1 MFAFLYGVLAQFGF
15 APVEIWIFFPIAIA
29 LIIKR
34 IHKKSFKNR
43 AIDGFLFSLGFTLS
57 LLHWSSTYVGIWP
70 WLILGAGQALLI
82 APFAWVANQ
91 RGLVLL
97 ITMPSLWVILEWFRT
112 NYPFGGFGWGRA
124 GFIAVGTPFSQ
135 MLSLGGVPLASF
147 TVVFLGVLLYLAF
160 IKFNF
165 RYFPLLLIVFANLF
179 IPNAASNVSDV
190 YKVAAV
196 QGSVPDLGLDFNSQR
211 KAVLNN
217 HLLLTKN
224 WGTQANRPA
233 NFEPD
238 LFVWPE
244 NASDVNPLT
253 EAKKQINDL
262 VNFLDKP
269 LIVGGVGSN
278 NYRPTNLSI
287 LWQPNETGNGTTVIY
302 QKRALA
308 PFGEFMP
315 LRSLAE
321 FISPLAKNV
330 TDFEAGERAQIFSV
344 GDAKILPVICFEILS
359 DRLFQQDISNSNLM
373 IAQTNNATFGE
384 SAESDQQLQITRAR
398 AIESGRNIVVV
409 STVGNTAF
417 IDGNGKI
424 LSILPKY
431 EAGIL
436 YGEVNLS
443 NENTSA
449 LWLSS
454 WVVKSSVAATFVLL
468 IFSVRRRFFRVA

>member
-34 IHKKSFKNR
+34 IHKKSFKTR
-43 AIDGFLFSLGFTLS
+43 AIDGFLFSLGFTLP

-70 WLILGAGQALLI
+70 WIILGVGQALLI

-97 ITMPSLWVILEWFRT
+97 ITMPSLWVIFEWFRT

-160 IKFNF
+160 MKFNF
-165 RYFPLLLIVFANLF
+165 RYLPLLLIVFANLF
-179 IPNAASNVSDV
+179 IPNAASNVNNV
-190 YKVAAV
+190 LRVAAV

-211 KAVLNN
+211 MAVLNN
-217 HLLLTKN
+217 HLELTKN
-224 WGTQANRPA
+224 WKSQANRPA
-233 NFEPD
+233 NFKPD
-238 LFVWPE
+238 LFIWPE

-253 EAKKQINDL
+253 EAKDQINDL
-262 VNFLDKP
+262 VNSLDTP
-269 LIVGGVGSN
+269 LVVGGVGSSN
-278 NYRPTNLSI
+278 SRPTNLSI
-287 LWQPNETGNGTTVIY
+287 FWEPNKEANGATSIY
-302 QKRALA
+302 QKRELA

-330 TDFEAGERAQIFSV
+330 TDFEAGDRAQIFSV

-359 DRLFQQDISNSNLM
+359 DRLLQQDISNSNLI

-398 AIESGRNIVVV
+398 AIETGRNIVVV

-417 IDGNGKI
+417 IDRSGKI
-424 LSILPKY
+424 ISILPKY

-436 YGEVNLS
+436 YGEVNLT

-449 LWLSS
+449 LWFSS
-454 WVVKSSVAATFVLL
+454 WVVKGSVAAIFVLL

>member
-1 MFAFLYGVLAQFGF
+1 MFAFIYGFVAQLAFE
-15 APVEIWIFFPIAIA
+15 PVGIWIFFPLAIA
-29 LIIKR
+29 LIIRR
-34 IHKKSFKNR
+34 IHKRSFR
-43 AIDGFLFSLGFTLS
+43 SRTVQGLLFSLGFTLP

-70 WLILGAGQALLI
+70 WLILGVGQALLI

-97 ITMPSLWVILEWFRT
+97 VTLPSFWVVLEWFRSI
-112 NYPFGGFGWGRA
+112 YPFGGFGWGRA
-124 GFIAVGTPFSQ
+124 GFIAVDTPFSQ

-147 TVVFLGVLLYLAF
+147 TVIFIGVLIYLVLLKFNYQYLA
-160 IKFNF
+160 
-165 RYFPLLLIVFANLF
+165 LLLIIFANLF
-179 IPNAASNVSDV
+179 IPNTASNVSNV
-190 YKVAAV
+190 LKVAAV

-217 HLLLTKN
+217 HLQLTKN

-238 LFVWPE
+238 LFIWPE

-253 EAKKQINDL
+253 EAKKQISDL

-269 LIVGGVGSN
+269 LVVGGVGSN
-278 NYRPTNLSI
+278 NSRPTNLSI
-287 LWQPNETGNGTTVIY
+287 LWESNKTGNGTTVIY

-330 TDFEAGERAQIFSV
+330 TDFEAGDRAQIFSV
-344 GDAKILPVICFEILS
+344 EDAKILPVICFEILS
-359 DRLFQQDISNSNLM
+359 DRLLKQDISNSNLI

-417 IDGNGKI
+417 IDRTGEI
-424 LSILPKY
+424 ISILPKY
-431 EAGIL
+431 EAEIL
-436 YGEVNLS
+436 YGEVNLT

-449 LWLSS
+449 LWFSS
-454 WVVKSSVAATFVLL
+454 WVVKGSVAATFVLL
-468 IFSVRRRFFRVA
+468 IFSIRRRFFRVA

>member
-1 MFAFLYGVLAQFGF
+1 MFAFIYGSVAQLAFE
-15 APVEIWIFFPIAIA
+15 PVGIWIFFPIAIA
-29 LIIKR
+29 LIIRR
-34 IHKKSFKNR
+34 IHKRSFKSR
-43 AIDGFLFSLGFTLS
+43 TVEGLLFSLGFTLP

-70 WLILGAGQALLI
+70 WLILGVGQALLI

-91 RGLVLL
+91 RGLLL
-97 ITMPSLWVILEWFRT
+97 LVILPSFWVVLEWFRS

-124 GFIAVGTPFSQ
+124 GFIAVDTPFSQ

-147 TVVFLGVLLYLAF
+147 TVIFIGVLIYLVVL
-160 IKFNF
+160 KFNY

-179 IPNAASNVSDV
+179 IPNGASTVSNLL
-190 YKVAAV
+190 KVAAV

-217 HLLLTKN
+217 HLQLTKN

-253 EAKKQINDL
+253 EAKRQINDL

-269 LIVGGVGSN
+269 LVVGGVGSN
-278 NYRPTNLSI
+278 DSRPTNLSI

-302 QKRALA
+302 QKRELA

-321 FISPLAKNV
+321 SISPLAKNV
-330 TDFEAGERAQIFSV
+330 TDFEPGNMTQIFSV
-344 GDAKILPVICFEILS
+344 GNAKILPVICFEILS
-359 DRLFQQDISNSNLM
+359 DRLLQQDISKSNLI
-373 IAQTNNATFGE
+373 IAQTNNATFGK

-417 IDGNGKI
+417 INRSGEI
-424 LSILPKY
+424 ISILPKY
-431 EAGIL
+431 AAGIL
-436 YGEVNLS
+436 YGEVNLTH
-443 NENTSA
+443 ENTSA
-449 LWLSS
+449 LWFSS
-454 WVVKSSVAATFVLL
+454 WVMRGSVTAIFVLL
-468 IFSVRRRFFRVA
+468 IFSVRRSFFRVA

>member
-1 MFAFLYGVLAQFGF
+1 MFAFLYGVLAQMAF
-15 APVEIWIFFPIAIA
+15 APVDIWILFPIAIA
-29 LIIKR
+29 LIIRRTKN
-34 IHKKSFKNR
+34 KQFKSR
-43 AIDGFLFSLGFTLS
+43 ALDGFAFALGFTLP

-70 WLILGAGQALLI
+70 WLILSIGEALLI

-97 ITMPSLWVILEWFRT
+97 ITTPSLWVILEWFRT

-179 IPNAASNVSDV
+179 IPNTASNVNNV
-190 YKVAAV
+190 LKIAAV

-211 KAVLNN
+211 MAVLNN
-217 HLLLTKN
+217 HLQLTKN
-224 WGTQANRPA
+224 WKSQANRPA

-238 LFVWPE
+238 LFIWPE

-253 EAKKQINDL
+253 EAKDQINDL
-262 VNFLDKP
+262 VNFLEKP
-269 LIVGGVGSN
+269 LVVGGVGNSN
-278 NYRPTNLSI
+278 SRPTNLSI
-287 LWQPNETGNGTTVIY
+287 LWEPKSEPTEIY
-302 QKRALA
+302 SKRHLA
-308 PFGEFMP
+308 PFGEVMP

-321 FISPLAKNV
+321 FVSPLAKNV
-330 TDFEAGERAQIFSV
+330 TDFQAGDNAVIFEV
-344 GDAKILPVICFEILS
+344 GQSKILPAICFEILDDS
-359 DRLFQQDISNSNLM
+359 LLRSGIKNANL
-373 IAQTNNATFGE
+373 IVAQTNNATFGK

-398 AIESGRNIVVV
+398 AIESGRSIVVV
-409 STVGNTAF
+409 STVGNTAL
-417 IDGNGKI
+417 INQSGKI
-424 LSILPKY
+424 GSILPKFNP
-431 EAGIL
+431 GIL

-443 NENTSA
+443 SARTSA
-449 LWLSS
+449 NWLSVRVEQGCFAVIVILFLS
-454 WVVKSSVAATFVLL
+454 IL
-468 IFSVRRRFFRVA
+468 RRRFFRVP

>member
-1 MFAFLYGVLAQFGF
+1 MFALIYGFIAQLAFE
-15 APVEIWIFFPIAIA
+15 PVGIWIFFPIAIS

-34 IHKKSFKNR
+34 IHKRSFR
-43 AIDGFLFSLGFTLS
+43 SRTVQGLLFSLGFTLP

-70 WLILGAGQALLI
+70 WLILGVGQTLLI
-82 APFAWVANQ
+82 APFSWVSNQ

-97 ITMPSLWVILEWFRT
+97 VTLPSFWVVLEWIRS
-112 NYPFGGFGWGRA
+112 NYPFGGFGWGRS
-124 GFIAVGTPFSQ
+124 GFIAVDTPFSQ

-147 TVVFLGVLLYLAF
+147 TVIFIGVLIYLVVL
-160 IKFNF
+160 KFNY

-179 IPNAASNVSDV
+179 IPNAASTVSNVL
-190 YKVAAV
+190 KVAAV

-217 HLLLTKN
+217 HLQLTKN

-253 EAKKQINDL
+253 EAKMQISDL

-269 LIVGGVGSN
+269 LVVGGVGSN
-278 NYRPTNLSI
+278 NSRPTNLSI
-287 LWQPNETGNGTTVIY
+287 LWQPNETENVTTVIY

-330 TDFEAGERAQIFSV
+330 TDFEAGDRAQIFSV

-359 DRLFQQDISNSNLM
+359 DRLLQQDIGNSNLI

-417 IDGNGKI
+417 IDRSGKI
-424 LSILPKY
+424 ISILPKY
-431 EAGIL
+431 EAGVL
-436 YGEVNLS
+436 YGEVNLT

-449 LWLSS
+449 LWFSS
-454 WVVKSSVAATFVLL
+454 WVVRGSFVAVFVLL
-468 IFSVRRRFFRVA
+468 IFSVKRRFFRVA

>member
-1 MFAFLYGVLAQFGF
+1 MFAFIYGFVAQLAF
-15 APVEIWIFFPIAIA
+15 APVGIWVFFPIAIA
-29 LIIKR
+29 LIIRR
-34 IHKKSFKNR
+34 IHKRSFR
-43 AIDGFLFSLGFTLS
+43 SRTVQGLLFSLGFTLP

-70 WLILGAGQALLI
+70 WLILGVGQALLI
-82 APFAWVANQ
+82 APFVWVANQ

-97 ITMPSLWVILEWFRT
+97 VTLPSFWVVLEWFRS

-124 GFIAVGTPFSQ
+124 GFIAVDTPFSQ
-135 MLSLGGVPLASF
+135 MLSLGGVPLSSF
-147 TVVFLGVLLYLAF
+147 TVIFIGVLIYLVLL
-160 IKFNF
+160 KFNY
-165 RYFPLLLIVFANLF
+165 RYFPILLIVFANLF
-179 IPNAASNVSDV
+179 IPNAASTVSNDL
-190 YKVAAV
+190 KVAAV

-217 HLLLTKN
+217 HLQLTKN

-253 EAKKQINDL
+253 EAKMQINDL

-269 LIVGGVGSN
+269 LVVGGVGSSN
-278 NYRPTNLSI
+278 SRPTNLSI
-287 LWQPNETGNGTTVIY
+287 LWQPNKTGNGTTVIY

-330 TDFEAGERAQIFSV
+330 TDFEAGDRVQIFSV
-344 GDAKILPVICFEILS
+344 GNAKILPVICFENLN
-359 DRLFQQDISNSNLM
+359 DRLLQQDISNSNLI
-373 IAQTNNATFGE
+373 IAQTNNATFGK
-384 SAESDQQLQITRAR
+384 SSESDQQLQITRAR

-409 STVGNTAF
+409 STVGNTAL
-417 IDGNGKI
+417 IDRTGEI
-424 LSILPKY
+424 ISILPKY

-436 YGEVNLS
+436 YGEVNLTS
-443 NENTSA
+443 ANTSA
-449 LWLSS
+449 RWLTV
-454 WVVKSSVAATFVLL
+454 WVEQGCFTVIVIFLL
-468 IFSVRRRFFRVA
+468 SLLKRRYFRVP

>member
-34 IHKKSFKNR
+34 IHKKSFKTR
-43 AIDGFLFSLGFTLS
+43 AIDGFLFSLGFTLT

-70 WLILGAGQALLI
+70 WIILGVGQALLI

-97 ITMPSLWVILEWFRT
+97 ITMPSLWVIFEWFRT

-165 RYFPLLLIVFANLF
+165 RYLPLLLIVFANLF
-179 IPNAASNVSDV
+179 IPNAASNVNNILR
-190 YKVAAV
+190 VAAV

-211 KAVLNN
+211 MAVLNN
-217 HLLLTKN
+217 HLELTKN
-224 WGTQANRPA
+224 WKSQANRPA
-233 NFEPD
+233 NFKPD
-238 LFVWPE
+238 LFIWPE

-253 EAKKQINDL
+253 EAKDQINDL
-262 VNFLDKP
+262 VNSLDTP
-269 LIVGGVGSN
+269 LVVGGVGSSN
-278 NYRPTNLSI
+278 SRPTNLSI
-287 LWQPNETGNGTTVIY
+287 FWEPNKEANGATSIY
-302 QKRALA
+302 QKRELA

-321 FISPLAKNV
+321 LISPLAKNV
-330 TDFEAGERAQIFSV
+330 TDFEAGIKSEIFTIEK
-344 GDAKILPVICFEILS
+344 ARILPVICFEILS
-359 DRLFQQDISNSNLM
+359 DSLLKESISNSNL
-373 IAQTNNATFGE
+373 IVAQTNNATFGK
-384 SAESDQQLQITRAR
+384 SSESDQQLQITQAR
-398 AIESGRNIVVV
+398 AIEFGRSIVIV
-409 STVGNTAF
+409 STVGNTAL
-417 IDGNGKI
+417 IDQSGKI
-424 LSILPKY
+424 ISMLPKY
-431 EAGIL
+431 DPGIL
-436 YGEVNLS
+436 YGEMNLS
-443 NENTSA
+443 SANTSA
-449 LWLSS
+449 YRLSA
-454 WVVKSSVAATFVLL
+454 WVEQGCFTVIVVFLL
-468 IFSVRRRFFRVA
+468 SLLKRRYFRVP

>member
-1 MFAFLYGVLAQFGF
+1 MFAFIYGFVAQLAFE
-15 APVEIWIFFPIAIA
+15 PVGIWIFFPIAIA

-34 IHKKSFKNR
+34 IHKRSFR
-43 AIDGFLFSLGFTLS
+43 SRTVQGLLFSLGFTLP

-97 ITMPSLWVILEWFRT
+97 VTLPSFWVVLEWFRS

-124 GFIAVGTPFSQ
+124 GFIAVDTPFSQ

-147 TVVFLGVLLYLAF
+147 TVIFIGVLIYLVLL
-160 IKFNF
+160 KFNY
-165 RYFPLLLIVFANLF
+165 RYLPLLLIIFANLF
-179 IPNAASNVSDV
+179 IPNAISNVSNV
-190 YKVAAV
+190 FKVAAV

-217 HLLLTKN
+217 HLQLTKN

-244 NASDVNPLT
+244 NASDVDPLT
-253 EAKKQINDL
+253 TAKPQISNL
-262 VNFLDKP
+262 VTYLDKP
-269 LIVGGVGSN
+269 LIVGGVGNTN
-278 NYRPTNLSI
+278 NAPTNLSI
-287 LWQPNETGNGTTVIY
+287 LWEPKNGPANIY
-302 QKRALA
+302 IKRHLA
-308 PFGEFMP
+308 PFGEVMP
-315 LRSLAE
+315 LRSIAE
-321 FISPLAKNV
+321 FVSPLAKSV
-330 TDFEAGERAQIFSV
+330 TDFQAGKTAKIFNV
-344 GDAKILPVICFEILS
+344 GDAKISPVICFEILDDNLIRES
-359 DRLFQQDISNSNLM
+359 FGKSNL
-373 IAQTNNATFGE
+373 IVAQTNNATFGE

-398 AIESGRNIVVV
+398 AIESSLSIVVV

-417 IDGNGKI
+417 IDRTGKI
-424 LSILPKY
+424 TSILPKY

-443 NENTSA
+443 IADTSA
-449 LWLSS
+449 SWLSA
-454 WVVKSSVAATFVLL
+454 WVEQGCFAVIVILL
-468 IFSVRRRFFRVA
+468 LSLLKRRYFRVP